1 MRHIVLEIGTGD
13 TTINV
18 TLDDAKDLLT
28 RLPQLIAAMEAASTA
43 LDRAVLDR
51 RDLERQQILDRET
64 RGY

>member
-1 MRHIVLEIGTGD
+1 MQDIVLEIGTGD

-18 TLDDAKDLLT
+18 TLDDAKDLLA

>member
-1 MRHIVLEIGTGD
+1 MQDIVLEIGTGD

-18 TLDDAKDLLT
+18 TLDDAKDLLE